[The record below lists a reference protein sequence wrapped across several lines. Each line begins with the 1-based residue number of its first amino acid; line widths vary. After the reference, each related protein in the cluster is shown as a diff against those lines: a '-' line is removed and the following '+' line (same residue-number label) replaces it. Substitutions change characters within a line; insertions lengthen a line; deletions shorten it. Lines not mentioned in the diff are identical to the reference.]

1 MCPYISPM
9 LMISLSLSSQ
19 VTFLSHCHPRA
30 PLLTLGQGLAN
41 ISSISR
47 NCASLSPESWVQ
59 CTADSS
65 DLYTGPGSS
74 VCHQDTQ
81 SSHFHYYTSI
91 ITQCTCQCT
100 CDQLTQCPAPLLLG
114 GVDPLDHPGAL
125 LGHVSLLCSLSS
137 PSLQSLAPAAHHAHR
152 RHWCRCWRLRALSA
166 HTDNQDSGVTRD
178 NEEDGH
184 QVQSVCSAYQTDSD
198 SHHSSHRAQKVSKCR
213 GQPVCSRR
221 SDY

>member
-152 RHWCRCWRLRALSA
+152 RHWYRCWRLRALSL
-166 HTDNQDSGVTRD
+166 TLTLRTQGSPGIMRRMVTKC
-178 NEEDGH
+178 
-184 QVQSVCSAYQTDSD
+184 VCSAYQTDSD
-198 SHHSSHRAQKVSKCR
+198 SRHSSHRPQKVSKCR

>member
-91 ITQCTCQCT
+91 ITQCTCHYT

-125 LGHVSLLCSLSS
+125 LGHVSPLFTLLALTPVSSASSS
-137 PSLQSLAPAAHHAHR
+137 PRSQAPLVQGLAVAG
-152 RHWCRCWRLRALSA
+152 SES

-198 SHHSSHRAQKVSKCR
+198 SRHSPHRPQKVSKCR